1 VKPMAWMIEGGQVLL
16 GEAFTAADVALAG
29 GLIAHEPSPGAARFD
44 AAGLMVLPGM
54 VDIHGDAHER
64 QMQPRP
70 GIGFPA
76 ALAMRDSAAQLLAA
90 GITTAFLGVTLS
102 WEPGLRG
109 IEAWRATLAAV
120 EAARTEAGC
129 DLRIHCRFEADN
141 LDALDEVLG
150 DIAAG
155 RVALLAYND
164 HTPGIVRRLADP
176 AQAAK
181 YAARAG
187 MKTEGFVALAHR
199 VAAKRAE
206 VPAAQARLAAAARAA
221 GIPMLSHDDATA
233 EMRAHFRALGAQI
246 CEFPM
251 AEAVAE
257 AARAADEAV
266 VMGAPNVV
274 RGGSHMG
281 WSSAAPLAE
290 RGLVTVLASDY
301 YWPAMLE
308 AAFVMADRGVLDL
321 PRAWALVSANPAHA
335 AGLADRG
342 RIAPGLRGDLVVVDA
357 ARRAPV
363 ASFAGGTLAWASP
376 AGAARITG
384 RTAPE
389 FPPSRETARP
399 AVPRP
404 ALQASH
410 SPS

>member
-1 VKPMAWMIEGGQVLL
+1 MDWVIEGGQALL
-16 GEAFTAADVALAG
+16 QGALARADVALRDG
-29 GLIAHEPSPGAARFD
+29 VIAAEAAPDARRFD
-44 AAGLMVLPGM
+44 AAGLLVMPGL

-90 GITTAFLGVTLS
+90 GITTAYLGVTLS

-120 EAARTEAGC
+120 EAARAAAGC

-141 LDALDEVLG
+141 LDALEEVLA

-164 HTPGIVRRLADP
+164 HTPGIVRRLGDP
-176 AQAAK
+176 VQAGK
-181 YAARAG
+181 YAGRAG
-187 MKTEGFVALAHR
+187 MPTEAFIALAER
-199 VAAKRAE
+199 VVARRPD
-206 VPAAQARLAAAARAA
+206 VPEAQRRLSAAAQAA
-221 GIPMLSHDDATA
+221 GIPMLSHDDATV
-233 EMRAHFRALGAQI
+233 EMRSDFRALGARI
-246 CEFPM
+246 CEFPIS
-251 AEAVAE
+251 EAVAE
-257 AARAADEAV
+257 FARAAGEPV

-308 AAFVMADRGVLDL
+308 AAFVMAGRGAMDL
-321 PRAWALVSANPAHA
+321 AAAWALVAGNPAEA
-335 AGLADRG
+335 LGLVDRG
-342 RIAPGLRGDLVVVDA
+342 RIAPGLRGDLVLVDA

-363 ASFAGGTLAWASP
+363 ATFAEGRLAWASP
-376 AGAARITG
+376 AGAARIG
-384 RTAPE
+384 
-389 FPPSRETARP
+389 
-399 AVPRP
+399 
-404 ALQASH
+404 
-410 SPS
+410 

>member
-1 VKPMAWMIEGGQVLL
+1 MAWVVAGGRVLAGSHL
-16 GEAFTAADVALAG
+16 ELADLALAEG
-29 GLIAHEPSPGAARFD
+29 RIAASPAAGARRFD
-44 AAGLMVLPGM
+44 ARGLLVMPGL
-54 VDIHGDAHER
+54 VDLHGDAHER

-109 IEAWRATLAAV
+109 IEAWRATLAAA
-120 EAARTEAGC
+120 EAERPRTPC

-141 LDALDEVLG
+141 LDALEEVLD

-155 RVALLAYND
+155 RVHLLAYND
-164 HTPGIVRRLADP
+164 HTPGIMRRLPDP

-187 MKTEGFVALAHR
+187 MEPRAFVALAER
-199 VAAKRAE
+199 AAARRPE
-206 VPAAQARLAAAARAA
+206 VPAAHRRLSDAASAA
-221 GIPMLSHDDATA
+221 GIPMLSHDDATP
-233 EMRAHFRALGAQI
+233 EMRAGFRDLGARI

-257 AARAADEAV
+257 AARAAGEHV

-281 WSSAAPLAE
+281 WSAAAPLAE

-308 AAFVMADRGVLDL
+308 AAFIMAERGVMDL
-321 PRAWALVSANPAHA
+321 PAAWALVSGNPAAA
-335 AGLADRG
+335 AGLHDRG
-342 RIAPGLRGDLVVVDA
+342 RIAAGLRGDLVLVDPASRA
-357 ARRAPV
+357 AV
-363 ASFAGGTLAWASP
+363 ATFAGGCLAWLSGEGASRL
-376 AGAARITG
+376 G
-384 RTAPE
+384 
-389 FPPSRETARP
+389 
-399 AVPRP
+399 
-404 ALQASH
+404 
-410 SPS
+410 